1 MTGDGD
7 GTSGWRRGV
16 ALAVAAQLFSVMG
29 FSCAVSFL
37 PLFIQTLGV
46 ASPERAAVWSG
57 SLNFSQA
64 IMVAICSPIWGTIA
78 DRYGAK
84 LMVCR
89 AMLGGGALFIVIS
102 FAGRVEQL
110 LVLFLLLGCFT
121 GVNTA
126 IVTLVSGIAPR
137 ERLGASIGACQT
149 GVFVGVS
156 IGPTVG
162 GILADTFSYRAG
174 VRGGAALLLLAGA
187 IILFG
192 VAEPRRQ
199 PAPKGMPTARRAGFL
214 AGFRVAGLP
223 RPLLLLIGL
232 TFTVQF
238 SLQMMSPVLPI
249 YVQQLAPGTARV
261 ATIVGLVLG
270 AGGVASAFGAV
281 FSARIAER
289 FGPRRMLAW
298 AAGGGGLAVACQA
311 LIGSVSPLI
320 GLRALSGFFTG
331 GLSAGT
337 NASIGT
343 LVPAGRRGAAFG
355 VAGSAFSLGNAF
367 GPLLGGFLAE
377 GIGPRAVVGLASVAL
392 GCGVFLVQALVRAE
406 AAGELDPAE

>member
-1 MTGDGD
+1 MGVVAGEGDGAP
-7 GTSGWRRGV
+7 GWRLGV

-110 LVLFLLLGCFT
+110 LALFLLLGCFT

-137 ERLGASIGACQT
+137 ERLGAAIGACQT
-149 GVFVGVS
+149 GVFVGIS

-187 IILFG
+187 IVLFG
-192 VAEPRRQ
+192 VSEPRRQ
-199 PAPKGMPTARRAGFL
+199 PVPTARRAGFR

-232 TFTVQF
+232 TFAVQF

-270 AGGVASAFGAV
+270 AGGVASALGAIL
-281 FSARIAER
+281 SARVAER
-289 FGPRRMLAW
+289 FGPRRMLRWA
-298 AAGGGGLAVACQA
+298 AAGGGVAVACQA
-311 LIGSVSPLI
+311 LVASVPPLI

-343 LVPAGRRGAAFG
+343 LVPPGRRGVAFG

-377 GIGPRAVVGLASVAL
+377 GIGPRAVVGLAAVAL
-392 GCGVFLVQALVRAE
+392 TCGWFLVQALVRAE
-406 AAGELDPAE
+406 AEPVSATE